1 MRLLWICLSHGQSN
15 PSLGCP
21 LPANEYILPFSCL
34 QEDTG
39 DALVYTSLPIPLP
52 LKRQLVEEWEAISNV
67 SSSRINTFTSH

>member
-1 MRLLWICLSHGQSN
+1 MRLLWICLSHGHSN
-15 PSLGCP
+15 PSLGHSP
-21 LPANEYILPFSCL
+21 PVNEYILPFSCS

-67 SSSRINTFTSH
+67 SSSRINTLVSH